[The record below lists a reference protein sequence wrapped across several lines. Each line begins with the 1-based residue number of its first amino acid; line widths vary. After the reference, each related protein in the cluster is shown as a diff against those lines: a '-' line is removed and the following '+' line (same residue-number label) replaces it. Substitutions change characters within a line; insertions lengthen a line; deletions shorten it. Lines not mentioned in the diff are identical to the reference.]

1 MANTQGDQG
10 EESSMLQ
17 SVSKEPLS
25 VNKEPQSQSQDQ
37 EDQGGDSSILMS
49 ASKVDNGDSHG
60 YKPIQNA
67 RAMELFAVHGNS

>member
-17 SVSKEPLS
+17 SVSEEPLS
-25 VNKEPQSQSQDQ
+25 ANTEPKSQDQ
-37 EDQGGDSSILMS
+37 EDQGCDSSILMS

>member
-25 VNKEPQSQSQDQ
+25 ANTEPKSQDQ
-37 EDQGGDSSILMS
+37 EDQGCDSSILMS
-49 ASKVDNGDSHG
+49 ASKADDGNSHG